1 MQIAINNP
9 FEHIAVED
17 EANAFAELT
26 RRPALAAAARVPQ
39 TGVTVARFAGFN
51 LLEQPL
57 VSEMACLPGH
67 VVPARSTIALRREM
81 AGAQVVLVFEG
92 GDPEQP
98 IILGVVQD
106 QKNAVSALPSKQVSL
121 QAEVDD
127 ERLLISAEREIVL
140 RCGDASITLTRAGK
154 VIIKGNYIISRS
166 TGYNKIKGAAID
178 IN

>member
-1 MQIAINNP
+1 MQIATNP
-9 FEHIAVED
+9 FEQIAVED
-17 EANAFAELT
+17 EADAFAELT
-26 RRPALAAAARVPQ
+26 RRPVLVAAAHVSQA
-39 TGVTVARFAGFN
+39 GVTVARFAGFN
-51 LLEQPL
+51 LHEQPL
-57 VSEMACLPGH
+57 VSEMTCLPGH
-67 VVPARSTIALRREM
+67 VVPARTAVALRREM
-81 AGAQVVLVFEG
+81 VGSHVVLVFEG

-106 QKNAVSALPSKQVSL
+106 QKKPEPALPAKPVSF
-121 QAEVDD
+121 QTEVDD

-154 VIIKGNYIISRS
+154 VIIKGNYVISRS